1 MTIQEAKNIVKF
13 HGYKIKEGKHEDL
26 QDIVRKIQGLESQIA
41 LIKTRGKYPPR
52 ILQDKINEYQDQYD
66 ELKASI
72 DEDEKY
78 IDD

>member
-1 MTIQEAKNIVKF
+1 MTIQEAKDILKYY
-13 HGYKIKEGKHEDL
+13 GYRITEGKHEDL
-26 QDIVRKIQGLESQIA
+26 KDIVTKIHGLESQIA
-41 LIKTRGKYPPR
+41 LIKTRGKYPPI